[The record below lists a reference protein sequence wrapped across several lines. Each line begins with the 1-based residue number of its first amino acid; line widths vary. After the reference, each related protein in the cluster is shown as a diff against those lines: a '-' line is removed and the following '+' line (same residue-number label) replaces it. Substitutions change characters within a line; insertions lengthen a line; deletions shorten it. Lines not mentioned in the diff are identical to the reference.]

1 MNTELRADRIEIDLV
16 TKNSK
21 ILMDKK
27 TKKVKVINFKLMAI
41 IKKFRIKSYKEKKPI
56 IKIDKIS
63 LSFGK
68 RKILDNINF
77 SINESQI
84 LGLLGPNG
92 VGKSTIFNLIT
103 GLIKPQYGS
112 IIIDSKNVN
121 DYPIYLR
128 TTQFKIGYVPQYG
141 GYFHNMT
148 LLENLKAIGEL
159 LIKNKKVRYE
169 KINSLI
175 SKFELD
181 AVRDI
186 KASYLSGGQKK
197 RLVIALSLLGNPKIL
212 LLDEPFAALDIMTI
226 KTLQKIIV
234 NLQSEN
240 NITIILCDHQARDL
254 LSCVDIAIVL
264 SNCKVVA
271 SGTPSELI
279 NNNEAKNA
287 YFGDSFKIN

>member
-1 MNTELRADRIEIDLV
+1 
-16 TKNSK
+16 
-21 ILMDKK
+21 
-27 TKKVKVINFKLMAI
+27 MAI

-77 SINESQI
+77 SVNESQI

-148 LLENLKAIGEL
+148 LLENLNAIGEL
-159 LIKNKKVRYE
+159 LIKNKKLRYE

-254 LSCVDIAIVL
+254 LSCVDVAIVL

>member
-1 MNTELRADRIEIDLV
+1 
-16 TKNSK
+16 
-21 ILMDKK
+21 
-27 TKKVKVINFKLMAI
+27 MAI

-77 SINESQI
+77 SVNESQI

-148 LLENLKAIGEL
+148 LLENLNAIGEL

-181 AVRDI
+181 AVRDM

-254 LSCVDIAIVL
+254 LSCVDVAIVL